1 MIKAEVVDEFEY
13 KQAIKDAR
21 RLGNQI
27 TYRMDVVAKAQEEL
41 RVMEEQHQKLIAK
54 IKQYEDGDA

>member
-1 MIKAEVVDEFEY
+1 MDEFEY

-41 RVMEEQHQKLIAK
+41 RIMEEQHQKLIAK